1 MGILDK
7 KTRFIDMIVTDEG
20 RRQISSGKLRA
31 EFISISDSQAFYEK
45 GNEENV
51 NERLYFQP
59 MSRYEDIIV
68 PEKDDSG
75 RLFYQIDANQTIIN
89 NQLFVEDP
97 SSSDVNA
104 LKMMTG
110 SQFQSVFTGSLS
122 ESLIE
127 NFQKNR
133 FLGSY
138 NRNNN
143 SSFVLNK
150 ENISFNITNGQPF
163 ENTPS
168 SEIVNVNDAEPFF
181 LDPHLTY
188 FKNYDFLPPIN
199 EDGTSLGNYV
209 DLRSTSKSTWQ
220 KIKNDLG
227 NEEFK
232 RESINVSDDDF
243 NLVSDTAGL
252 LEETH
257 LLLEDGALPIRES
270 PPKQCETI
278 RFNKTSADNNII
290 IQIFENGSTAKLTK
304 LDIID
309 AGIFYDSED
318 SNKRYEKRV
327 LYVGKIMYDDLN
339 IPTYINMFTI
349 VTD

>member
-7 KTRFIDMIVTDEG
+7 KTRFIDMIVTEEG

-31 EFISISDSQAFYEK
+31 EFISVSDSQAFYEK
-45 GNEENV
+45 ENKENV

-59 MSRYEDIIV
+59 MSRHEDVIV
-68 PEKDDSG
+68 PAKDDSG
-75 RLFYQIDANQTIIN
+75 RLFYQIDASQTIIN
-89 NQLFVEDP
+89 DQLFAEDP
-97 SSSDVNA
+97 NSSDVNA

-110 SQFQSVFTGSLS
+110 SQFQSVFTGSFS
-122 ESLIE
+122 ESLIT

-138 NRNNN
+138 NRTDN
-143 SSFVLNK
+143 SGFVLNK
-150 ENISFNITNGQPF
+150 ESIRFNITNGQPF
-163 ENTPS
+163 ENTPA
-168 SEIVNVNDAEPFF
+168 SEIINVNDAEPFF

-188 FKNYDFLPPIN
+188 FKNYEFLPPVN
-199 EDGTSLGNYV
+199 EDGTGLGSYV

-220 KIKNDLG
+220 KIKSVLG

-232 RESINVSDDDF
+232 RESIDTSDDAF
-243 NLVSDTAGL
+243 NLVNDTSGL
-252 LEETH
+252 MSETH

-290 IQIFENGSTAKLTK
+290 VQIFENSTASKLTK
-304 LDIID
+304 LDIVD
-309 AGIFYDSED
+309 AGIFYDGED
-318 SNKRYEKRV
+318 PNKRYEKRV
-327 LYVGKIMYDDLN
+327 LYVGKVMYDDLN